1 MKKIFLTTLL
11 AVFGAIAAFALNP
24 EDLRIYINPGH
35 GSWTTNDRPF
45 ALIDHEAYKKSDG
58 SVDTL
63 RFFESNT
70 NLEKAF
76 GVMEKL
82 IEYGVP
88 FDRTKNQSN
97 SVTTR
102 VGAAL
107 DLTQNIVL
115 SRVKNG
121 PFPVTSD
128 ANYLGGYNR
137 SLSEIAIEVE
147 QNNFDMFI
155 SIHSNG
161 NNTGSNSTENYLL
174 ILFRGEG
181 SNSANWRAE
190 ATNSV
195 EMAQVCWSHAIANT
209 HQQWSSGATTPIIRG
224 DWTFYGSHSVST
236 NGCDGYLG
244 VLKHHVPGFLAEGY
258 FHTYGPGRHRAMN
271 WDVDRAEG
279 VAYARGIGDFF
290 GINNETTGDI
300 LGDVR
305 DLEKEINERLYT
317 PCTGIDKY
325 YPINGC
331 VVTLKKDGQQ
341 VATYTTDNRY
351 NGAFYFPRLAPGTYA
366 LNFSHPDYDA
376 LEQDYEVEVKAGAT
390 AYPSVQLK
398 NPNYDPTVPG
408 GGKKQVA
415 AAFASEL
422 KATDNGN
429 SYTIEFISNADGE
442 SARLIAVNAGNEEV
456 AIDLGEVTKG
466 ANQFT
471 IDKTSLP
478 DGNCTWGI
486 EITSP
491 MAENSYCYYSE
502 NNEDLV
508 AAARGGAWM
517 VTDPESDFF
526 GHLYVG
532 YGWISEIAE
541 LSADLEELDRM
552 DANWVKKSN
561 GYSPTRL
568 SYANDR
574 IYMTDFSDGNS
585 GIYFFNLNDRKAGIQ
600 SLFDTTTRDS
610 DGALYA
616 GGKVVGGSTSHVA
629 FSGTGDETVMW
640 CFPEDYPTSNS
651 ATDNEH
657 LVRGWKIGTGNSIT
671 GTSDY
676 EMPKNGIA
684 NCWNYIIPT
693 EDGMWV
699 SQKRSSG
706 NNSSSYPGVIYMDKD
721 GNVLYSSHV
730 IASTMSTVGGTI
742 ALSADNKKMAVDQGA
757 DGVYLYNVTWNGNT
771 PTLQLDEQIPGTE
784 NDLDS
789 ECYPQLQ
796 FDPAGNL
803 IAYKRGAGLQL
814 YAMKSATPRVS
825 MVMASKANTLSGA
838 ASGLSLIANDEKTE
852 PAVYYNLQGMR
863 VDSPQNGVF
872 IEVRGT
878 KAVKIAK

>member
-1 MKKIFLTTLL
+1 MKKIILTALL
-11 AVFGAIAAFALNP
+11 ATFAVIASSALESRN
-24 EDLRIYINPGH
+24 LRIYINPGH

-45 ALIDHEAYKKSDG
+45 ALIDHG
-58 SVDTL
+58 SYRTSTGEVDTL

-88 FDRTKNQSN
+88 FDRTRNQSN
-97 SVTTR
+97 SVPTR

-107 DLTQNIVL
+107 DLRQNIVL

-128 ANYLGGYNR
+128 ANYSGGYNR

-147 QNNFDMFI
+147 QNNFDMFL

-161 NNTGSNSTENYLL
+161 NNTSTNTTENYLL
-174 ILFRGEG
+174 MLFRGEG
-181 SNSANWRAE
+181 SNSANWRDE
-190 ATNSV
+190 VPNSV
-195 EMAQVCWSHAIANT
+195 RMAQACWKYAIANT
-209 HQQWSSGATTPIIRG
+209 HQQWSSGLNAEIIRG

-271 WDVDRAEG
+271 WDVDRSEG
-279 VAYARGIGDFF
+279 VAYARGIADYF
-290 GINNETTGDI
+290 GFNNETTGDI
-300 LGDVR
+300 LGIVR
-305 DLEKEINERLYT
+305 DLEKEIKDYLYA
-317 PCTGIDKY
+317 PCTGVDKFH
-325 YPINGC
+325 PINGC
-331 VVTLKKDGQQ
+331 VVSLKKDGQQ

-351 NGAFYFPRLAPGTYA
+351 NGAFYFPRLAPGKYA
-366 LNFSHPDYDA
+366 LSFSHPDYDA
-376 LEQDYEVEVKAGAT
+376 LEQDFEVEVKAGAT

-398 NPNYDPTVPG
+398 NPNYDPNVPG

-422 KATDNGN
+422 KATDNGS
-429 SYTIEFISNADGE
+429 SYTIEFLSNAAGDA
-442 SARLIAVNAGNEEV
+442 ARLIAANADNEEE
-456 AIDLGEVTKG
+456 AIDLGAVVKG
-466 ANQFT
+466 LNQFN
-471 IDKTSLP
+471 IEKSSLP
-478 DGNCTWGI
+478 AGNCTWSI

-491 MAENSYCYYSE
+491 LAENSYCYYSE
-502 NNEDLV
+502 NNGNLV
-508 AAARGGAWM
+508 SAARGGAWM

-532 YGWISEIAE
+532 YGWISEISE
-541 LSADLEELDRM
+541 LSADLKELDRL
-552 DANWVKKSN
+552 DASWIKKSN

-585 GIYFFNLNDRKAGIQ
+585 GIYFLDLNDRRSGTQ
-600 SLFDTTTRDS
+600 SMFETSTRDS
-610 DGALYA
+610 NGALYA
-616 GGKVVGGSTSHVA
+616 NGKIVGGSTSHVA
-629 FSGTGDETVMW
+629 FTGSGDQTVMW
-640 CFPEDYPTSNS
+640 CFPEDYPSS
-651 ATDNEH
+651 DAATDAAH
-657 LVRGWKIGTGNSIT
+657 VIRGWKVGMAKKIT
-671 GTSDY
+671 GVPDY
-676 EMPKNGIA
+676 EKPKNGIA

-693 EDGMWV
+693 EGGMWV
-699 SQKRSSG
+699 SQKRSAG
-706 NNSSSYPGVIYMDKD
+706 NNTASYPGVIYMDND
-721 GNVLYSSHV
+721 GKVLYSSHV
-730 IASTMSTVGGTI
+730 IASSMPTSGGSI
-742 ALSADNKKMAVDQGA
+742 ALSADNTKMAVDQGS
-757 DGVYLYNVTWNGNT
+757 DGIYIYDVTWSGDT
-771 PTLQLDEQIPGTE
+771 PSLKLNEQVPGSE
-784 NDLDS
+784 SDLDA

-803 IAYKRGAGLQL
+803 IAFKRGSGLQL

-825 MVMASKANTLSGA
+825 VVAAKKAETISGSS
-838 ASGLSLIANDEKTE
+838 SGLNTIVSDEDTA
-852 PAVYYNLQGMR
+852 PAVYYNLQGVR
-863 VDSPQNGVF
+863 VDNPANGVF

-878 KAVKIAK
+878 KAVKVVK